1 MLRLERKIKKA
12 ALTAAI
18 DFSQTRMN
26 KSPERYA
33 RNLIELAT
41 STYPGSITKE
51 EELELFHKIIEF
63 TRLQEVNKIRELINT
78 TFPDE

>member
-18 DFSQTRMN
+18 EFSSGRMN

-51 EELELFHKIIEF
+51 EEGVLFDQIIQL
-63 TRLQEVNKIRELINT
+63 TKLQEVNKIRELMNV